1 MQARRTILV
10 VICTGATKK
19 NKSLLLPIII
29 YSNNDKFLADMF
41 LRRQHGQ

>member
-10 VICTGATKK
+10 VICTGATK